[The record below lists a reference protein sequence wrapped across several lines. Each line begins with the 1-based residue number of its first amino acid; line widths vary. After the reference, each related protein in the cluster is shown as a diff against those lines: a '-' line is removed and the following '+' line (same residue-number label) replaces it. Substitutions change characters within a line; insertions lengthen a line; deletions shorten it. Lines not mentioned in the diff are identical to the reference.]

1 MPYVKRNAHGH
12 IVSLHAT
19 AEEASEQLASEH
31 PDVEQ
36 FLAKSTLPTPDA
48 YKRALA
54 ESDQDIARVTEDLI
68 HLLINKNIILFTD
81 LPNIVQQK
89 LLDRERLRSHLQQ
102 QEDNFLDDSE
112 LL

>member
-1 MPYVKRNAHGH
+1 MPYVKRDSLGR
-12 IVSLHAT
+12 IISLHGT
-19 AEEASEQLASEH
+19 AEEASEQLPSSH
-31 PDVEQ
+31 PEVEQ
-36 FLAKSTLPTPDA
+36 FLAQTTLPSPDA

-54 ESDQDIARVTEDLI
+54 ESDQDIARVTEDVI

-81 LPNIVQQK
+81 LPNVVQQK

>member
-1 MPYVKRNAHGH
+1 MPFVKRDTMGR
-12 IVSLHAT
+12 IVSLHGT
-19 AEEASEQLASEH
+19 ADEASEQLSSDH
-31 PDVEQ
+31 PEVER
-36 FLAKSTLPTPDA
+36 FLAQSTHPAPDA

-68 HLLINKNIILFTD
+68 HLLVNKNLILFTD
-81 LPNIVQQK
+81 LPPVVQKK

-102 QEDNFLDDSE
+102 REDNFLDDSE

>member
-1 MPYVKRNAHGH
+1 MPYVKRDSIGR
-12 IVSLHAT
+12 IVSLHGT
-19 AEEASEQLASEH
+19 AEEASEQLPADHHE
-31 PDVEQ
+31 VEQ
-36 FLAKSTLPTPDA
+36 FLAQTTQPTPDA

-54 ESDQDIARVTEDLI
+54 ETDQDIARITEDLI
-68 HLLINKNIILFTD
+68 HLLVNKSVILFTD
-81 LPNIVQQK
+81 LPPVVQQK

>member
-1 MPYVKRNAHGH
+1 MPYVKRDTIGR
-12 IVSLHAT
+12 IVSLHGS
-19 AEEASEQLASEH
+19 AEEASEQLPADH
-31 PDVEQ
+31 PEVEQ
-36 FLAKSTLPTPDA
+36 FLAQSTLPTPDA

-68 HLLINKNIILFTD
+68 HLLVNKNLILFTE
-81 LPNIVQQK
+81 LPPIVQTK